1 MTMQKL
7 DIRELYYIT
16 HINNLSSI
24 LGRGIF
30 SHDKIE
36 AEGIRTTHIYDAE
49 IVSGRNKIIT
59 PDKKSL
65 WSYANLYFQP
75 RNAMMYRVVHEK
87 DTKELAVVGISKKVL
102 SEQGAF
108 ITDGNAAHETTQFYY
123 PSKGLGVL
131 KQQWSIIQ
139 NDWWNRDDG
148 SKRKIM
154 AECLIPGH
162 IKPEY
167 VQSVYVAGN
176 SKIDAIQEI
185 IEKSPISVSSEPD
198 MFFQPNSRTRIGNN
212 ISLIDGDMFFSNLQS
227 LTISVNLQGIMG
239 KGLASRAKYQFPD
252 VYVAYQDVCRS
263 KRITATKPYLYKR
276 ESSLDEEL
284 ADVGAPLVAPNAVK
298 WFLLFATKR
307 HWKDNSRI
315 DDIEGGLKWI
325 RENFKKE
332 GIQSLAL
339 PALGCG
345 LGGLDWKVV
354 GPLICQYL
362 HGIDISVAIYLP
374 REHHIKEQY
383 KTESYLLSH

>member
-1 MTMQKL
+1 MKKL

-16 HINNLSSI
+16 HIDNLRSI
-24 LGRGIF
+24 LLRGVF
-30 SHDKIE
+30 SHERVE
-36 AEGIRTTHIYDAE
+36 AEGVHPTHIYDAD
-49 IVSGRNKIIT
+49 IVSRRNRIMT
-59 PDKKSL
+59 PDNKSL

-87 DTKELAVVGISKKVL
+87 DSRDLAVLGINKKVMY
-102 SEQGAF
+102 EEGIF
-108 ITDGNAAHETTQFYY
+108 ITDGNAAHETTQFHA
-123 PSKGLGVL
+123 PTRGMEMLRK
-131 KQQWSIIQ
+131 QWSIIR

-162 IKPEY
+162 IKPEFI
-167 VQSVYVAGN
+167 QSVYVAGN

-185 IEKSPISVSSEPD
+185 IGKSPISVSSEPD

-212 ISLIDGDMFFSNLQS
+212 ISLIDGDMFFSNLQT
-227 LTISVNLQGIMG
+227 LTISVNLQGVMG

-252 VYVAYQDVCRS
+252 VYVAYQDVCRE

-284 ADVGAPLVAPNAVK
+284 ADIGEPLVAPNAVK

-307 HWKDNSRI
+307 HWKDNSRM
-315 DDIEGGLKWI
+315 DDIEGGLAWV
-325 RENFKKE
+325 RNNFQKA
-332 GIQSLAL
+332 GIQSLAM

-345 LGGLDWKVV
+345 LGGLAWKDV
-354 GPLICQYL
+354 GRLMCQYL

-374 REHHIKEQY
+374 REHYIEEQY
-383 KTESYLLSH
+383 KTETYLLSR